1 MFILMFLL
9 TVLAIA
15 GVVAT
20 IRSTGHDGYGRQAVR
35 ATDDHDTLIRWR

>member
-15 GVVAT
+15 GVVAS
-20 IRSTGHDGYGRQAVR
+20 IRSTGRDGYGRQAIR
-35 ATDDHDTLIRWR
+35 ETDDDDALIRWR